1 MAFGKKYIVRFV
13 SLRGA
18 TVYDACIWEDGWSGQ
33 PQMLTGSAQPMV
45 TTEDDDEDVF
55 CDIRT
60 QTGSIRVVDT
70 GGVNWQNIMPK
81 SDLAKPVTLEVGGEP
96 VWVGYLQS
104 ESYSGVLYGNP
115 QEREFP
121 VQCPLSVL
129 QAIQV
134 STSVTELKNF
144 AYILKYILDSLP
156 SYTNNASDPVINRVI
171 VGGGADARQWL
182 LNRVDWQNFI
192 AQDDD
197 GNDKP
202 RYNLYEILEDV
213 CRFWGWTARIMNRTL
228 YLTCMDD
235 ATEGGSLLTL
245 TYSQLTRLATAA
257 SASDKAAGTVSSRQS
272 AVAISGNVFVDTDN
286 EDYQLRGPSKATVKS
301 DCNQQDTVIQF
312 APKIVESQLGSQWIW
327 EQGDEDLV
335 GFFTTETRD
344 SQTQKLIPVYSFTSA
359 LMDGTAVIFPAAAPG
374 QAGFCRR
381 QIYSSK
387 DSDSSIDS
395 DMINVAGHS
404 ILSQSA
410 LVSLDIKRWR
420 NYGGGSLSLKGQ
432 LYDGANN
439 FEGSET
445 CIMLMSIGIGS
456 SRATAQWFYL
466 MHSDGG
472 VISSGWS
479 SQKRRV
485 GLPIESNTLQGFTAI
500 NVDAATASQSEAGY
514 ISKWGLFQSIPVAN
528 GLSGMLFV
536 DFYGIT
542 EPIGAGAYR
551 DLIAQIANF
560 EVDFSRDVT
569 AITTGTDIVRPR
581 TMKEERESERE
592 YVSDNNGQTHAE
604 WNADCIYA
612 SDQNM
617 EYGYGLLIDQNGDF
631 MAQAPYGSTS
641 EYPEQHLANRV
652 TSFWQQAKRKLS
664 IRVTKEAAANVSPIR
679 PVSIDGTTGQA
690 ISISHDWRDDVT
702 KLGIVELN

>member
-18 TVYDACIWEDGWSGQ
+18 TVYDACIWEDGFSGQ

-192 AQDDD
+192 TQDDD

-257 SASDKAAGTVSSRQS
+257 SSSDKAAGTVSSRQS
-272 AVAISGNVFVDTDN
+272 AVAITGNVFVDTDN

-359 LMDGTAVIFPAAAPG
+359 LMNGTAVIFPAAAPG

-387 DSDSSIDS
+387 DSDTAIDS
-395 DMINVAGHS
+395 DMINVAGRS
-404 ILSQSA
+404 LVNSPI
-410 LVSLDIKRWR
+410 VSLDIKRWR
-420 NYGGGSLSLKGQ
+420 NYSNGSLSLKGQ
-432 LYDGANN
+432 LFNGAVD
-439 FEGSET
+439 FEGGENFY
-445 CIMLMSIGIGS
+445 MLMSIGIGS

-479 SQKRRV
+479 TTKRMV
-485 GLPIESNTLQGFTAI
+485 GLPIEGSSIQGLTAI
-500 NVDAATASQSEAGY
+500 NVEAAAGDTDNVR
-514 ISKWGLFQSIPVAN
+514 ISKWGLFRSIPVAS
-528 GLSGMLFV
+528 GVSGMLFV
-536 DFYGIT
+536 DFFGVFRY
-542 EPIGAGAYR
+542 IGSGGVYIP
-551 DLIAQIANF
+551 LPVQIANF
-560 EVDFSRDVT
+560 EVDFSRDAT
-569 AITTGTDIVRPR
+569 DITTGTDIVRPR

-631 MAQAPYGSTS
+631 MEKATYGSTS

-664 IRVTKEAAANVSPIR
+664 IQVTKESAANVSPIR